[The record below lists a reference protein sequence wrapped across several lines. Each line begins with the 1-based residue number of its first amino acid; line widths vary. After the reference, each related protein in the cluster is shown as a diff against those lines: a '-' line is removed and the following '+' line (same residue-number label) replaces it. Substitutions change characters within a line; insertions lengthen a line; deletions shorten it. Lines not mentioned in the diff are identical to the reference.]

1 MPRFRYCGRQIKAKE
16 AKETC
21 KVRKKYEQKERKKE
35 SEREKDEE
43 MRGRAVYGRGSQ
55 PNPDL
60 NPISTHSHMTLCE
73 LCNLLEPSFFFYKLE
88 LIIFTSE
95 AIMRIK

>member
-1 MPRFRYCGRQIKAKE
+1 MPRFRYCGSQIKAKE

-21 KVRKKYEQKERKKE
+21 KVRKRYEQKKRKKE

-43 MRGRAVYGRGSQ
+43 MRRGRAVYGHGSQ

-60 NPISTHSHMTLCE
+60 NPISTNTVM
-73 LCNLLEPSFFFYKLE
+73 
-88 LIIFTSE
+88 
-95 AIMRIK
+95 